1 VVRVIFAPV
10 MNVYRVTVEQMAIL
24 EPALSETVVLTCMVL
39 MTEAIEEAVKQGV
52 PSEAARQ
59 FVLGHMN
66 VNIGILFN
74 YIDAQLSD
82 GAKMAVAR
90 ARSRLFQPDWKDI
103 FKRENVMA
111 EVKAITQGITI
122 K

>member
-1 VVRVIFAPV
+1 
-10 MNVYRVTVEQMAIL
+10 
-24 EPALSETVVLTCMVL
+24 
-39 MTEAIEEAVKQGV
+39 
-52 PSEAARQ
+52 
-59 FVLGHMN
+59 MN
-66 VNIGILFN
+66 VNIGILFK

-90 ARSRLFQPDWKDI
+90 ARSRLFQPDWKDL
-103 FKRENVMA
+103 FKHENVMA